1 MIVVGGYHK
10 EGTIVDQATHRTN
23 HYDSVEFGCFAD
35 KWPAKIGLDD
45 TNYIRFGTPLKIVK
59 VPTAAV
65 VAALGIPFSLN
76 ENSREVLKRF
86 DFEGRVVGGEILPV
100 YDEKGRVDSVVFSLN
115 DGETAEVPA
124 NMLDDVKVED
134 TTLSEFEKN
143 TKKAAETSGSKSKK
157 NG

>member
-1 MIVVGGYHK
+1 MIVLGGYQS
-10 EGTIVDQATHRTN
+10 EGTIVDQITHRTN
-23 HYDSVEFGCFAD
+23 HYDSVVFGCFAD

-45 TNYIRFGTPLKIVK
+45 TNYFRFGTPVK
-59 VPTAAV
+59 VVKIPTAAV
-65 VAALGIPFSLN
+65 VAALGISFVLN
-76 ENSREVLKRF
+76 ESSRDILRRF

-100 YDEKGRVDSVVFSLN
+100 YNEKGKVESVVFSLQ

-134 TTLSEFEKN
+134 TTLSEFEDN
-143 TKKAAETSGSKSKK
+143 AKKAAETSGSKSKK

>member
-23 HYDSVEFGCFAD
+23 HYDSIEFGCFAD

-45 TNYIRFGTPLKIVK
+45 TNYIRFGTPLKLVK

-76 ENSREVLKRF
+76 ESSREVLKRF

-100 YDEKGRVDSVVFSLN
+100 YDEKGRVESVVFSLN
-115 DGETAEVPA
+115 DGETAEVSA

-134 TTLSEFEKN
+134 TTLSEFEEN
-143 TKKAAETSGSKSKK
+143 AKKAAETPGTKSKK

>member
-1 MIVVGGYHK
+1 MIVLGGYQS
-10 EGTIVDQATHRTN
+10 EGTVVDKVTQRPN
-23 HYDSVEFGCFAD
+23 HYDSVWFGCFAD
-35 KWPAKIGLDD
+35 KWPSKIGLDD
-45 TNYIRFGTPLKIVK
+45 TNYIRFGAPVKLIKI
-59 VPTAAV
+59 PTAAV
-65 VAALGIPFSLN
+65 VAALGIPFALN

-100 YDEKGRVDSVVFSLN
+100 YDEKGKVESVVFSLN

-134 TTLSEFEKN
+134 TTLSEFEEN
-143 TKKAAETSGSKSKK
+143 AKKAAETSGSKSKK

>member
-10 EGTIVDQATHRTN
+10 EGTIVDQATYRTN

-45 TNYIRFGTPLKIVK
+45 TNYIRFGTPLKLVK

-100 YDEKGRVDSVVFSLN
+100 YDEKGRVESVVFSLN
-115 DGETAEVPA
+115 DGEMAEVPA

-134 TTLSEFEKN
+134 TTLSEFEEN
-143 TKKAAETSGSKSKK
+143 AKKAAEPSGSKSKK

>member
-10 EGTIVDQATHRTN
+10 EGSFSDPKTN
-23 HYDSVEFGCFAD
+23 RSVHYDSVEFGCLAD

-45 TNYIRFGTPLKIVK
+45 TNYLRFGSPLKLIK

-65 VAALGIPFSLN
+65 VTALNIPFSLN
-76 ENSREVLKRF
+76 ENSRDVLKRF
-86 DFEGRVVGGEILPV
+86 DFEGRIVGGEILPV
-100 YDEKGRVDSVVFSLN
+100 YDEKGRVESVVFSLN
-115 DGETAEVPA
+115 DGETTEVPA

-134 TTLSEFEKN
+134 TTLDEFADN
-143 TKKAAETSGSKSKK
+143 AKKAADTSGKSKK

>member
-23 HYDSVEFGCFAD
+23 HYDSIEFGCFAD

-45 TNYIRFGTPLKIVK
+45 TNYIRFGTPLKLVK

-65 VAALGIPFSLN
+65 VAALNIPFSLN

-100 YDEKGRVDSVVFSLN
+100 YDEKGRVESVVFSLN
-115 DGETAEVPA
+115 DGEMAEVPA

-134 TTLSEFEKN
+134 TTLSEFEEN